1 MKTSVLLLLSFTA
14 FIITGCERAVDF
26 ELDEAKPKLVVE
38 ATIEN
43 DQPPIVILSKSL
55 NYFGKISPQILAE
68 SFVHGAVVTIANA
81 TNKYALKEYAVPIAG
96 GYNLY
101 YYSTDSVMQATNP
114 FIGKVNNKYELS
126 ILLDGTKYDAVTT
139 IPNITKRIDSI
150 WWKSVPSDTTGRVNV
165 MLRATDPKGFGDY
178 VRYFTKK
185 NRERF
190 LPGFTSAYD
199 DAVIDG
205 TSYDLEVEPGID
217 RNRGFDEDK
226 RSFKRGDTVTLKLSN
241 IDKATFDFWRTMEYT
256 YSSVGN
262 PFSSP
267 ITVIGN
273 ISNGALGYFGGYAI
287 QYRSIIIPK

>member
-1 MKTSVLLLLSFTA
+1 MKTSFFLF
-14 FIITGCERAVDF
+14 FILFIFSSCERAIEF
-26 ELDEAKPKLVVE
+26 ELKESATKLVVE

-43 DQPPIVILSKSL
+43 DQFPIVILSKSL
-55 NYFGKISPQILAE
+55 NYFGNISPQLLAE
-68 SFVHGAVVTIANA
+68 SFIYGAQVTITHNSK
-81 TNKYALKEYAVPIAG
+81 KYSLKEYSVNISN

-101 YYSTDSVMQATNP
+101 YYSSDTVSASSNFLVGNLNQQYA
-114 FIGKVNNKYELS
+114 
-126 ILLDGTKYDAVTT
+126 LDIIYNGEQFEAKTT
-139 IPNITKRIDSI
+139 IPNITKRIDSL
-150 WWKSVPSDTTGRVNV
+150 WWKPVLSDTSGQQVNV

-178 VRYFTKK
+178 IRYFTKRNK
-185 NRERF
+185 ELF

-199 DAVIDG
+199 DVIIDG
-205 TSYDLEVEPGID
+205 TTYDLEVEPGID
-217 RNRGFDEDK
+217 RNRSFNENK
-226 RSFKRGDTVTLKLSN
+226 RAFKRGDTVTLKLSN

-273 ISNGALGYFGGYAI
+273 ISNGALGYFGGYAS